1 MVEIHVHH
9 GRDGERTYITQGRKT
24 VVIDGVF
31 EDNRGESVRTGKYST
46 NYLYGT

>member
-9 GRDGERTYITQGRKT
+9 GRDGDRTYITQGRKT
-24 VVIDGVF
+24 IVIDGVF
-31 EDNRGESVRTGKYST
+31 EGDREPVRTGKYST

>member
-9 GRDGERTYITQGRKT
+9 DRDGYRTYITQGRKT
-24 VVIDGVF
+24 IVIDGAF
-31 EDNRGESVRTGKYST
+31 EDERNSVRTGKYST